1 MSDDKSNFYY
11 QKNREKLIAYQKA
24 YYETYRESI
33 LIKTKE
39 YNKQYRLKNKP
50 IVPPVHPIGPSYYQ
64 RNRTYCIQQAKKY
77 YQQKKETNKI
87 KSVKTC
93 VALKTEAIKE
103 SLSNLLLKKEAF
115 IAKLAEE
122 QLTNNNIELI

>member
-39 YNKQYRLKNKP
+39 YNKQYRLKCKEKIKELP
-50 IVPPVHPIGPSYYQ
+50 AKPSYYQ

-77 YQQKKETNKI
+77 YQLNKF
-87 KSVKTC
+87 KNKPTSVKTC
-93 VALKTEAIKE
+93 VALKRAGIEEALAELQK
-103 SLSNLLLKKEAF
+103 KKEAF